1 MIYFHVLKKLETFT
15 LEAEAEIS
23 GGVTVIQGKS
33 GAGKTT
39 LLNLI
44 SGLVEPDEGKVEMG
58 GRVLFHKRNREKG
71 CVEKVVN
78 LPVRERNIGYVFQN
92 YLLFPN
98 MTVQQNIFYGIMNKP
113 NEQKGFT
120 RRDREDYA
128 RYIMET
134 FGILHLAHKKSGQIS
149 GGEKQRTALARAVV
163 TRPALLLL
171 DEPFSALDQQTKDG
185 IYQEFLTMKKT
196 FQIPT
201 ILITHDQHESRLL
214 GDRVFTL
221 DQGVLEI

>member
-44 SGLVEPDEGKVEMG
+44 SGLVEPDEGKVEIG
-58 GRVLFHKRNREKG
+58 GRMLFHKGNREKG

-92 YLLFPN
+92 YLLFA
-98 MTVQQNIFYGIMNKP
+98 IKKGKP
-113 NEQKGFT
+113 
-120 RRDREDYA
+120 
-128 RYIMET
+128 
-134 FGILHLAHKKSGQIS
+134 
-149 GGEKQRTALARAVV
+149 
-163 TRPALLLL
+163 
-171 DEPFSALDQQTKDG
+171 
-185 IYQEFLTMKKT
+185 
-196 FQIPT
+196 
-201 ILITHDQHESRLL
+201 
-214 GDRVFTL
+214 
-221 DQGVLEI
+221 